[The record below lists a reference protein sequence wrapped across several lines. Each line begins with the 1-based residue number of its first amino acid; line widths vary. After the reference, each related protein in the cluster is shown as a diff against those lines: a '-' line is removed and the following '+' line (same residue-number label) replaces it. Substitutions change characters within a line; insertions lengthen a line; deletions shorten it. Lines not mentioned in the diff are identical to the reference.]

1 MSNRLLIVTHHAPD
15 LDAIAS
21 VWLLKRFAAQD
32 FADARV
38 GFVNPG
44 ATITLEEAEEHGS
57 QLHEVTHT
65 DTGFGEFD
73 HHQPE
78 RAMLRVCATSLVY
91 DHVCKIH
98 PELHDDKALQILVE
112 HVNQV
117 DHFEEIFWPASSEPR
132 NLLMI
137 QDLIKGCEL
146 TDPHDD
152 ESQLYFGFACL
163 EKAYA
168 ILTLH
173 CGAKKII
180 AEKGQEFTIK
190 AGKCL
195 AIETSND
202 DTIKLGQKMGYVLV
216 VRKDPKIGIMRVKV
230 RPDADLELTALAAKV
245 KTADPTANWFFH
257 GSGKMLLNG
266 SVKDH
271 DQKPSRLLLEQM
283 VTFIQ
288 ELYG

>member
-1 MSNRLLIVTHHAPD
+1 VSNRRLIVTHHAPD
-15 LDAIAS
+15 LDAITA
-21 VWLLKRFAAQD
+21 VWLLKHFVAQD
-32 FADARV
+32 YADARIA
-38 GFVNPG
+38 FVNPG
-44 ATITLEEAEEHGS
+44 NTITLQQAQEYGA

-78 RAMLRVCATSLVY
+78 RAKQRVCATSLVY
-91 DHVCKIH
+91 EHACSIH
-98 PELHDDKALQILVE
+98 PELRDDEALQILVE

-117 DHFEEIFWPASSEPR
+117 DHFEEIYWPESSTPR
-132 NLLMI
+132 NIFTI
-137 QDLIKGCEL
+137 QELIKGCEL

-152 ESQLYFGFACL
+152 ESQLYFGFSCL

-168 ILTLH
+168 ALGQH
-173 CGAKKII
+173 VKAKNII
-180 AEKGQEFTIK
+180 VDDGREFLIK

-202 DTIKLGQKMGYVLV
+202 ETIKVAQKLGYQLV
-216 VRKDPKIGIMRVKV
+216 IRRDPKLGIIRIKV
-230 RPDADLELTALAAKV
+230 RPDAQLNLDVLADKV
-245 KTADPTANWFFH
+245 KQIDTEASWFYH

-266 SVKDH
+266 STKDR
-271 DQKPSRLLLEQM
+271 DQHPSKLSLEQ
-283 VTFIQ
+283 VTALIQ